1 MIDRRW
7 VRNIEWSDWSLLE
20 DFELG
25 GALVLVVS
33 YYKEPTELSLA
44 VAQPLHGWGV
54 SGIARLRGWQQ
65 GWSSVPEGRV
75 FYGRVPADIVEVAL
89 AGPRLRARAGVR
101 PLGVWVG
108 LVPGRRHVKRLH
120 FLNAAGEV
128 VRSLDHL
135 DNCSFR
141 FGRVGRWYWEQYRR
155 VRMRGR
161 TDRNIDLIADW
172 GARLTAP

>member
-1 MIDRRW
+1 VCRRGA
-7 VRNIEWSDWSLLE
+7 SST
-20 DFELG
+20 G
-25 GALVLVVS
+25 GFP
-33 YYKEPTELSLA
+33 PTSSKWHWPGPGSGPG
-44 VAQPLHGWGV
+44 QV
-54 SGIARLRGWQQ
+54 SGRW
-65 GWSSVPEGRV
+65 
-75 FYGRVPADIVEVAL
+75 
-89 AGPRLRARAGVR
+89 
-101 PLGVWVG
+101 
-108 LVPGRRHVKRLH
+108 HVKRLH

-172 GARLTAP
+172 GTRLTAP